1 MSFSAI
7 PAPIPSSLK
16 PEITIKSPN
25 QSDFIYS
32 FSDGLLKGFF
42 VVIGVSIAAWVVTA
56 VLRGDSSDSR
66 IPSLFSRSTTAT
78 NSGPQ
83 ATALAARSNYLRN
96 VHTLDSINN
105 FN

>member
-1 MSFSAI
+1 MSFSQI
-7 PAPIPSSLK
+7 PPLPVNTK
-16 PEITIKSPN
+16 PEIFIKSPDN
-25 QSDFIYS
+25 SDFIYS

-66 IPSLFSRSTTAT
+66 IPSLFTRTSTSS
-78 NSGPQ
+78 NSASP
-83 ATALAARSNYLRN
+83 APAIAARNNYLRN
-96 VHTLDSINN
+96 VHTLGSISN